1 MDFLNKAYAQLVE
14 LFRSMT
20 PGARIA
26 SALLLVVA
34 VVSVAFL
41 YNQQVSGPD
50 TYLMGGEMFSPSQLR
65 DMQAAF
71 GKAGLEAQLDGARV
85 KVPSGQQSKYM
96 AALAEANALPAEFGE
111 FLAKAVNTN
120 SFFSPNRLQQETQI
134 KIARQRELQGII
146 NSMSGVDK
154 CAVQIDE
161 EVKRDLFARKV
172 ITASV
177 SIQPKGLQPV
187 SADLVLVVKNLVAG
201 SVAGLN
207 PDAVTVIDLRNA
219 RSFAG
224 NGGRDSKSGGA
235 MGDYADYKKR
245 LQQDWEESIGRV
257 LSYIPGVVITTN
269 VELDPELSN
278 EETATEY
285 EPAHSESRVELGSSA
300 VGDVN
305 TSVQWPKLS
314 RNGEA
319 NQSPVVGGTSL
330 PRIGDEPSQKPPRGS
345 MPIMQ
350 KRIVREGRTP
360 KRVTVS
366 VAVPNSYY
374 EEVWRRQNPPAEGQ
388 TEVRP
393 DPGALA
399 ELQAAEKKKIEEIIV
414 TLLPVRDKTL
424 DAFPQVAVST
434 FYPIRSAPLPELT
447 PQESALAWLGQHWNT
462 LALGGLTLV
471 SLLIL
476 RSMVRSIPSAPIP
489 APMAMDQDRTQPF
502 SLLADD
508 EADESLETSPQGR
521 SAGQGR
527 FKRRAGNQ
535 PSLRDELAEI
545 VNDDPEAA
553 VSILRTWIG
562 NAS

>member
-20 PGARIA
+20 PGARTT

-41 YNQQVSGPD
+41 FNHQVSGPD

-111 FLAKAVNTN
+111 FLHKAVNTN

-161 EVKRDLFARKV
+161 EIKRDLFAKKI

-187 SADLVLVVKNLVAG
+187 TADLVSVVKNLVAG
-201 SVAGLN
+201 SVAGLK
-207 PDAVTVIDLRNA
+207 PEAVTVIDLRNA

-224 NGGRDSKSGGA
+224 NGGLDSTSGGT

-245 LQQDWEESIGRV
+245 LQRDWEESIGRV
-257 LSYIPGVVITTN
+257 LSYIPGVVVTTN

-285 EPAHSESRVELGSSA
+285 EPKHSERRREPGGSIA
-300 VGDVN
+300 NDEN
-305 TSVQWPKLS
+305 TSGQWPTLG

-319 NQSPVVGGTSL
+319 NRSAKGGGSL
-330 PRIGDEPSQKPPRGS
+330 LPMVGDESNQKQPPRA

-366 VAVPNSYY
+366 VAVPNTYY
-374 EEVWRRQNPPAEGQ
+374 EEVWRRQNPPPEGQ
-388 TEVRP
+388 TETRP
-393 DPGALA
+393 DPAALA
-399 ELQAAEKKKIEEIIV
+399 ELQAAEKKKIEEMIV
-414 TLLPVRDKTL
+414 TLLPLRDKTL
-424 DAFPQVAVST
+424 DVSPQVAVST
-434 FYPIRSAPLPELT
+434 FYPIHSAPLPELT
-447 PQESALAWLGQHWNT
+447 AQESALAWLGQHWNA
-462 LALGGLTLV
+462 LALGGLALV
-471 SLLIL
+471 SLLVL
-476 RSMVRSIPSAPIP
+476 RSIVRSTPTDPARNPISAV
-489 APMAMDQDRTQPF
+489 QDKARAF
-502 SLLADD
+502 SLLSDD
-508 EADESLETSPQGR
+508 ESDEPLDATGDGR
-521 SAGQGR
+521 FTGGGR
-527 FKRRAGNQ
+527 FKRRDGSQ